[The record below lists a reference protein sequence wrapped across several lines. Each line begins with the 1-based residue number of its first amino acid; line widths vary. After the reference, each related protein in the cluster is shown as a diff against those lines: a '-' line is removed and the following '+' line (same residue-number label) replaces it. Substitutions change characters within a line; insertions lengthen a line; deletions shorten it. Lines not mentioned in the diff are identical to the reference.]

1 VEDEVDEV
9 VIAVQAKRKHSIIQ
23 LELMKKLMVL
33 LN

>member
-9 VIAVQAKRKHSIIQ
+9 VQAVQVKRKHSITQ